1 MTTRWIVAA
10 AAAVGVGVLAV
21 PMLLGSDPPANL
33 DNDAPQLVASHE
45 PTCKAERKANLD
57 FTLKDMN
64 GARVKVEDFRGKAI
78 LLNYWATWCG
88 PCKVEIP
95 IFNELYA
102 QYKDQGLVILGVSVD
117 DDEPTLK
124 EFVKQTPMTYP
135 VLLAAGQEE
144 FLEAAGPVYGYPTS
158 FFIDRSGAVCG
169 KHIGI
174 GTKESFEASIKPLL

>member
-1 MTTRWIVAA
+1 MIFALVFALLLAPAAGVIPQQTHSAKDPLIGKPAPPIKADEWI
-10 AAAVGVGVLAV
+10 
-21 PMLLGSDPPANL
+21 PA
-33 DNDAPQLVASHE
+33 QLSGKGKVVMI
-45 PTCKAERKANLD
+45 D
-57 FTLKDMN
+57 F
-64 GARVKVEDFRGKAI
+64 
-78 LLNYWATWCG
+78 WATWCG